1 MNSKGLDKDT
11 KNKLQILSNQMNV
24 IGGLVKRLDSE
35 WMYLKKALGCQSY
48 DMDRALNILRNEIRR
63 FPESESR
70 RIKGGTP

>member
-1 MNSKGLDKDT
+1 MNSKGLDKDI
-11 KNKLQILSNQMNV
+11 KNKLQVLSNQMNV

-35 WMYLKKALGCQSY
+35 WMYLKKVLGCQSY

-63 FPESESR
+63 FPESEAR